1 MKDAQIE
8 SLQAQIN
15 PHFLYNT
22 LDCINSL
29 ADMGKT
35 TEVKKTVTSLGSIMR
50 MSIKGAQFLKIEEEL
65 NNLLITIADLK
76 DILANE
82 ERILEIIRNELL
94 EMKEKYGDK
103 RRTEIIQGTFDI
115 EDEDLIPVEDV
126 IISLTNNGYVKRM
139 PVDTY
144 KSQNRGGRGVKG
156 MSTTQDD
163 VISSLIHMST
173 HDDLLIFTNKGKVY
187 RLKGYNIPEFGR
199 TAKGLPI
206 VNILNL
212 DKDESVK
219 SLIKY

>member
-1 MKDAQIE
+1 
-8 SLQAQIN
+8 
-15 PHFLYNT
+15 
-22 LDCINSL
+22 
-29 ADMGKT
+29 
-35 TEVKKTVTSLGSIMR
+35 
-50 MSIKGAQFLKIEEEL
+50 
-65 NNLLITIADLK
+65 
-76 DILANE
+76 
-82 ERILEIIRNELL
+82 
-94 EMKEKYGDK
+94 MKEKYGDK

-187 RLKGYNIPEFGR
+187 RLKGYIIF
-199 TAKGLPI
+199 
-206 VNILNL
+206 LNL
-212 DKDESVK
+212 VEQQKDYQL
-219 SLIKY
+219 LIF